1 VFSVAT
7 KTCFP
12 SIIAKSKSAIHHHS
26 SFKTNIC
33 PKKLLKHVKH
43 CKTISHSHSTIFITR
58 SLAFPLP
65 LPFPFGKGGP
75 CGADVFRSRMGPHQQ
90 WGYQQFLTIPSNN

>member
-1 VFSVAT
+1 M
-7 KTCFP
+7 FP
-12 SIIAKSKSAIHHHS
+12 QYHCEKQIRHS
-26 SFKTNIC
+26 SSFIIQNQHLPQKIAQTCKTYS
-33 PKKLLKHVKH
+33 
-43 CKTISHSHSTIFITR
+43 KTISHSHSTIFISR

-75 CGADVFRSRMGPHQQ
+75 CGADVFRSRTGPHQQ